1 MATSGDARG
10 PEAATWRNKA
20 RILMYAPN
28 VTDFLRIAL
37 FAAAV
42 FLAGAKHP
50 LAFCALYLLCFALDA
65 VDGFLARQL
74 DQVSAFGAF
83 FDVLLDCCMRA
94 VMWGAAVPGPLG
106 VLLPC
111 VEWAVFVC
119 THAGGGAAWKTGC
132 FAGAPQWV
140 SAVMANGFRT
150 PIGVLVMAGLHFLPL
165 WIWLR
170 RHSPDLFLSQLWLGA
185 LLAVGR
191 AYCLAVELWTF
202 YRHVDSIL
210 ALDCVSAQKVK

>member
-1 MATSGDARG
+1 MAATDSPA
-10 PEAATWRNKA
+10 PVAATWRDKA
-20 RILMYAPN
+20 RILLYAPN
-28 VTDFLRIAL
+28 VTDFLRVAI

-42 FLAGAKHP
+42 LLAGPKHP
-50 LAFCALYLLCFALDA
+50 RVFCALYLLCFTLDA

-83 FDVLLDCCMRA
+83 FDVLLDCCARA
-94 VMWGAAVPGPLG
+94 VMWAVAVPGPLG
-106 VLLPC
+106 ALLPC
-111 VEWAVFVC
+111 VEWAVFVS
-119 THAGGGAAWKTGC
+119 THAQGGAAWKTGC

-140 SAVMANGFRT
+140 SAVMANGFRS
-150 PIGVLVMAGLHFLPL
+150 PVGALVMAGLHFLPL

-170 RHSPDLFLSQLWLGA
+170 RHEPEFFLAQLWIGA

-202 YRHVDSIL
+202 SRHLDSIL
-210 ALDCVSAQKVK
+210 TSDCVMHKKAK